1 MFLCYICFCNI
12 VILFMKTHVTI
23 LNHYYIL
30 KICNAKNNFP
40 FLIDNLCFVVWKCLN
55 AKKKKPKTRNT
66 PPPSKKIQN
75 THPSYHLFHNAF
87 FKILIFLWKKNTS
100 IMGAMR
106 RQRFWLNDRTVE
118 MHSYFTLSDHMV
130 SLRSVTTI

>member
-12 VILFMKTHVTI
+12 VILFMKTHFTI
-23 LNHYYIL
+23 LNHYYVL

-55 AKKKKPKTRNT
+55 AKKKTKPKTRNT
-66 PPPSKKIQN
+66 PLRKIQN
-75 THPSYHLFHNAF
+75 THPSYHLFHKTF
-87 FKILIFLWKKNTS
+87 FQILIFLWKKPS
-100 IMGAMR
+100 IMDAMR

-118 MHSYFTLSDHMV
+118 MHSYFKLSDHMV

>member
-12 VILFMKTHVTI
+12 VILFMKTHFTI
-23 LNHYYIL
+23 LNHYYVL

-55 AKKKKPKTRNT
+55 AKKKQNPKPET
-66 PPPSKKIQN
+66 PPSEKSK
-75 THPSYHLFHNAF
+75 THTPVTIYFIMHFL
-87 FKILIFLWKKNTS
+87 KILIFLWKKNTS

-118 MHSYFTLSDHMV
+118 MHSYFKLSDHMV

>member
-55 AKKKKPKTRNT
+55 AKKTPQNQKHPPPPKNPKTHT
-66 PPPSKKIQN
+66 PVTIYFIM
-75 THPSYHLFHNAF
+75 H
-87 FKILIFLWKKNTS
+87 FLNINISLKKNTS
-100 IMGAMR
+100 IMDAMR